1 MAAALQADLATHDD
15 TMWGGRGGRRR
26 AAGSPRGRGS
36 HEGAGGTGGCGARGW
51 ACFKG
56 GGTPIRLRSGQVP
69 PPLRIPLLVQRGRDG
84 SRGALRQGQDRLR
97 PRPTERRTAG
107 GDGYPR
113 PTATAERRT
122 AGGGFSGERELPHPL
137 PADGWQGVGYRM
149 GTRGGVPFGRL
160 RTGSG
165 PALGASACALGGAGR
180 WSWWGRGGPCS
191 PSAG

>member
-1 MAAALQADLATHDD
+1 MAAALQGGLASRDD

-97 PRPTERRTAG
+97 PRPTVWPAGPSRAEPGRAGIRLRRDTRPTERRTAG

-122 AGGGFSGERELPHPL
+122 AGGHASAYPP
-137 PADGWQGVGYRM
+137 YR
-149 GTRGGVPFGRL
+149 TARGG
-160 RTGSG
+160 
-165 PALGASACALGGAGR
+165 
-180 WSWWGRGGPCS
+180 GRGNARPTERRRPAGMGM
-191 PSAG
+191 SALQLTAWQEASG